1 MPASNA
7 TALPR
12 AAPYDAAATGGGGA
26 GGGGEVDPDVVAS
39 IADILPHLPRARIRD
54 ALEAHGGSFDRALE
68 YLMSEPA
75 DEPDTPDASPSAHA
89 AGTMRDFD
97 AAVQQ
102 LSELFADRPRDELF
116 SILQARRRCAPPRF
130 VVAR

>member
-54 ALEAHGGSFDRALE
+54 APRVEDQVERAAMQAGE
-68 YLMSEPA
+68 EPEERARHVSQRAEPA
-75 DEPDTPDASPSAHA
+75 LGQRLVRLDGQRTRFQACGGN
-89 AGTMRDFD
+89 AGARSDGH
-97 AAVQQ
+97 
-102 LSELFADRPRDELF
+102 DR
-116 SILQARRRCAPPRF
+116 
-130 VVAR
+130 